1 MNTPKRAKTRR
12 APVAPVAT
20 ELPTQLPNEAASEWS
35 ELAHRWQ
42 DVGAQ
47 WTQLWADAALGTM
60 RSIPVSLPSPD
71 MGSRL
76 PAVSIDPAAAAQL
89 TERYTRRFEELW
101 TRATEGR
108 IVPVPAH
115 APADRRFSDKAWREH
130 PYFAWLRDAYLLYS
144 EYVRELA
151 GLAQTDDATKRRLVF
166 LAQQY
171 VDAISPSNFLA
182 TNPEALK
189 RALETGG
196 TSIAQGLSNLVSDA
210 QRGRIAMT
218 DESAFEVG
226 RNLATTPGSVVYRNP
241 LIELIQYAPTT
252 SEVAKR
258 PLLIVPPCINKYY
271 ILDLQPE
278 NSFVR
283 YAVGEGHTVFMVSW
297 RNIPSELGGLT
308 WDDYLEQGVLAAL
321 DVAREIAGRRR
332 SPARPSLQRCST
344 SPIPA
349 TSASMSHAK
358 GLQRACR
365 RCAAAAASRAA
376 SWPAH
381 SQASDRTSSSGTTS
395 SEII

>member
-1 MNTPKRAKTRR
+1 M
-12 APVAPVAT
+12 
-20 ELPTQLPNEAASEWS
+20 
-35 ELAHRWQ
+35 
-42 DVGAQ
+42 
-47 WTQLWADAALGTM
+47 
-60 RSIPVSLPSPD
+60 
-71 MGSRL
+71 
-76 PAVSIDPAAAAQL
+76 
-89 TERYTRRFEELW
+89 
-101 TRATEGR
+101 
-108 IVPVPAH
+108 PAH
-115 APADRRFSDKAWREH
+115 GPADRRFSDKAWREH
-130 PYFAWLRDAYLLYS
+130 PYFAWLRDAYLLYG
-144 EYVRELA
+144 EYVREFA
-151 GLAQTDDATKRRLVF
+151 ALAQTDDATKRRLVF

-171 VDAISPSNFLA
+171 VEAISPSNFLA

-308 WDDYLEQGVLAAL
+308 LGRLSR
-321 DVAREIAGRRR
+321 ARRAGRARCGVRDRRQQDDQCARILRRRDTARLRAGGPCRAPRDAGRQRDPPCNDARLRR
-332 SPARPSLQRCST
+332 SGRHRRLCLARRACS
-344 SPIPA
+344 A
-349 TSASMSHAK
+349 
-358 GLQRACR
+358 RCR